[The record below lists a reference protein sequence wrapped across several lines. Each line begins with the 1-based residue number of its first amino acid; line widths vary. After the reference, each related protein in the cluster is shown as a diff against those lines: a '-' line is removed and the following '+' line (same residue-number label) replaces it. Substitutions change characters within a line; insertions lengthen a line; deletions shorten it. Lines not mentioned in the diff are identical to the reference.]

1 VGSRGEEVGE
11 RLGLAEGGG
20 VTIFCL
26 IVGMKLGLS
35 VGMRLGLSVGGR
47 M

>member
-1 VGSRGEEVGE
+1 MGSRGEEVG
-11 RLGLAEGGG
+11 LGLAEGGG

-35 VGMRLGLSVGGR
+35 VGMRLGLSVGGLR
-47 M
+47 